1 MTMSYQRAQNV
12 LWRRTATSVVIR
24 TIDGRGVTL
33 SATGRA
39 LWDALAEPRRLSELT
54 DLLHAAFADPS
65 GALDGEVAQTLRQL
79 EANEMLV
86 TSDER

>member
-1 MTMSYQRAQNV
+1 MAMRYERARNV

-39 LWDALAEPRRLSELT
+39 LWDAIAEPRSLSQLT
-54 DLLHAAFADPS
+54 DLLHAAFTDPS
-65 GALDGEVAQTLRQL
+65 GALDDEVAQTLEQL
-79 EANEMLV
+79 EANDMLV
-86 TSDER
+86 RSDER